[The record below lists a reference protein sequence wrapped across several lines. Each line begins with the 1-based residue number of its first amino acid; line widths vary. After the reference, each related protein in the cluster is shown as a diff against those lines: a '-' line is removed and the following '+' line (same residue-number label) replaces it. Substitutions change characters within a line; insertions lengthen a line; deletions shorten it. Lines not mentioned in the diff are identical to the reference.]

1 LKIWETKGLLAII
14 RLKIAHLI
22 SIRKIS
28 SDWLNIFQI

>member
-1 LKIWETKGLLAII
+1 LAII